1 MKITPPPLASLY
13 VKRMLL
19 EALCLRTC
27 VRASSRAVCRVLK
40 LFSAKGAASSQA
52 WGNVPRFVD
61 RKGPSAEGATHLGVE
76 SRFQRF
82 VSDLIRIP
90 GALPQAYVITAPS
103 ALNRYCVFT
112 ATSLPSVEQNGTTL
126 TNASVFR
133 ASFIRVDSRDSWAL
147 RSFGGAPNASPG
159 QTGRALPILVFLS
172 LFLICAWSFAQTPDS
187 VAEREVQRRQ
197 AGITQGEA
205 ALARGQAAMKA
216 KNYAAAHEE
225 FRTAITYLPDAV
237 VSGKAH
243 DEAVE
248 GFCKSGVVLAEARIA
263 EGRYADAEAILS
275 EVLSDRYDP
284 KCRPAQELY
293 GHLRQPGYFNKTMSP
308 TFIEKV
314 EQVKQ
319 LLTEADGFYNSGRYD
334 LAMKRYDQV
343 LALDPYNTAAR
354 KGQEKINNTKYKYG
368 EEAYNETRSRQL
380 WQVEKGWEQPVRRY
394 GQAGEP
400 VGIGSQKGLGG
411 TAQITNKLNTII
423 IPRIEFRDATIRE
436 AIDFLREQAEENDTS
451 GTGKRGVDIV
461 LRMVPLGQ
469 VAPPLP
475 PVAPA
480 GSPVPA
486 TTTAPGAPAAAG
498 APAGGTAPGTG
509 PAAAARPV
517 APISN
522 EPRITITLNQIPL
535 GEALRY
541 IANQAGLKVK
551 VEPYA
556 VSIVPMSEQ
565 SHDLI
570 TKRYHVPPEFFGGP
584 LDVGY
589 YLQAGGAGGQ
599 TGAGGSAQPAP
610 VAENIIQKE
619 AVSYQTSSGVGT
631 GAGASSQ
638 SNLLQ
643 GTSTT
648 RKHLENDRQLVG
660 RADARTMLLSM
671 GVDFPPEASA
681 TFWPHTGVL
690 IVRNTQDNLDM
701 VDALVDQANASQ
713 PKQVEIES
721 KFIEITQNNL
731 KELGFDWLLGPF
743 NIGNHKVF
751 GSGGT
756 GTVNQANFPFNNNG
770 IPVGGSG
777 TTIPNDGT
785 AGGPITAGNRSGS
798 LAISANALDALLF
811 PGASGVAPGIFG
823 LAGVFTDPQF
833 QVVIRALNQKKGV
846 DLLSAP
852 KVTTKS
858 GQRAIIEVVR
868 EFRYPKT
875 YTQPQVPQI
884 GSSTAVVGGVVPVVV
899 TPTTPQDWETRN
911 TGVTLEVEPVV
922 GENATTIDLNLVP
935 QVGEFEGFINY
946 GSPINAVGVNTIGN
960 VISTSVPVLLTENVI
975 NQPVF
980 STRKVTTSVSVY
992 DGQTVVLGG
1001 LMREDVQKTEDKV
1014 PILGDIPL
1022 IGRAFRSNVEQHT
1035 KKNLVIFVT
1044 AKQVTAYGAPVEEQE
1059 EEGLLPPELPE
1070 VPAYKK

>member
-1 MKITPPPLASLY
+1 MKTTPQSVRSRGSRSGCNPLCIQQKETKLTKALIFGTSLIR
-13 VKRMLL
+13 VNS
-19 EALCLRTC
+19 CD
-27 VRASSRAVCRVLK
+27 SRAL
-40 LFSAKGAASSQA
+40 S
-52 WGNVPRFVD
+52 
-61 RKGPSAEGATHLGVE
+61 
-76 SRFQRF
+76 
-82 VSDLIRIP
+82 
-90 GALPQAYVITAPS
+90 
-103 ALNRYCVFT
+103 
-112 ATSLPSVEQNGTTL
+112 
-126 TNASVFR
+126 
-133 ASFIRVDSRDSWAL
+133 
-147 RSFGGAPNASPG
+147 SFGGAPNASPAR
-159 QTGRALPILVFLS
+159 TGRALPRLVCLW
-172 LFLICAWSFAQTPDS
+172 LFLICASSFAQTPDN

-197 AGITQGEA
+197 AGISQGEA
-205 ALARGQAAMKA
+205 ALARGKAAMKA
-216 KNYAAAHEE
+216 KDYGAAHEE
-225 FRTAITYLPDAV
+225 FRMAVTYLPDAV

-293 GHLRQPGYFNKTMSP
+293 AHLRQPGYFNKTMSP

-354 KGQEKINNTKYKYG
+354 HGQEKVNNTKYKYG
-368 EEAYNETRSRQL
+368 VEAYDETRSRQL
-380 WQVEKGWEQPVRRY
+380 WQVEKAWEQPVRRY
-394 GQAGEP
+394 GQTGEP
-400 VGIGSQKGLGG
+400 TTIGSQRGLGG
-411 TAQITNKLNTII
+411 TAQITNKLNSII

-436 AIDFLREQAEENDTS
+436 AIDFLREQAAESDTS

-469 VAPPLP
+469 VAAPPP

-480 GSPVPA
+480 GSPVPP
-486 TTTAPGAPAAAG
+486 TTTAPGAPGAAG
-498 APAGGTAPGTG
+498 APAGGTTPGTG
-509 PAAAARPV
+509 PAAATRPV
-517 APISN
+517 APVSN

-556 VSIVPMSEQ
+556 ASIIPMSEQ
-565 SHDLI
+565 SNDLV

-589 YLQAGGAGGQ
+589 YLEAGGAGGQ
-599 TGAGGSAQPAP
+599 TGAGGSTQPAP
-610 VAENIIQKE
+610 VAENVIEKE
-619 AVSYQTSSGVGT
+619 AVSYQTASGVGT

-648 RKHLENDRQLVG
+648 RQHLVNDRQLVG
-660 RADARTMLLSM
+660 RADARTMLQSM
-671 GVDFPPEASA
+671 GVVFPPGASA

-756 GTVNQANFPFNNNG
+756 APITDGSSFPFQQAVIDPATG
-770 IPVGGSG
+770 KPAIGPVGGPGAGIHGDGLSG
-777 TTIPNDGT
+777 
-785 AGGPITAGNRSGS
+785 GGVTSGNRSGG
-798 LAISANALDALLF
+798 LAIGANALDALLF
-811 PGASGVAPGIFG
+811 PGVSGVAPGVFG

-852 KVTTKS
+852 KVMTKS
-858 GQRAIIEVVR
+858 GQRAIIEIVR
-868 EFRYPKT
+868 EFRYPT
-875 YTQPQVPQI
+875 TFTPPQVPSI
-884 GSSTAVVGGVVPVVV
+884 NAGSGGNNTVAISVV
-899 TPTTPQDWETRN
+899 TPTTPQSFETRN

-922 GENATTIDLNLVP
+922 GGDGTTIDLNLVP
-935 QVGEFEGFINY
+935 QVVEFDGFINY
-946 GSPINAVGVNTIGN
+946 GSEIFGINPNAVSS
-960 VISTSVPVLLTENVI
+960 ISTPRILLTENVI

-980 STRKVTTSVSVY
+980 STRKVSTSVSVY

-1001 LMREDVQKTEDKV
+1001 LMREDVQKTEDKT
-1014 PILGDIPL
+1014 PIIGDIPL
-1022 IGRAFRSNVEQHT
+1022 VGRLFRTNVDQHI
-1035 KKNLVIFVT
+1035 KRNLVIFVT
-1044 AKQVTAYGAPVEEQE
+1044 ARVITPSGLAFNNEEEE
-1059 EEGLLPPELPE
+1059 EEGLLPPALPE
-1070 VPAYKK
+1070 APAYKK

>member
-1 MKITPPPLASLY
+1 MKTTPQSVRCRVSPIGCNSLSNQQKETKFSCWDDRRSSWFSSLASAWELVQKRRGDVYALRKLATEQVPSTGGLPRNGSGAFGGFLTKCLGVRSVLASLLGS
-13 VKRMLL
+13 V
-19 EALCLRTC
+19 
-27 VRASSRAVCRVLK
+27 AVC
-40 LFSAKGAASSQA
+40 
-52 WGNVPRFVD
+52 
-61 RKGPSAEGATHLGVE
+61 
-76 SRFQRF
+76 
-82 VSDLIRIP
+82 VS
-90 GALPQAYVITAPS
+90 
-103 ALNRYCVFT
+103 
-112 ATSLPSVEQNGTTL
+112 
-126 TNASVFR
+126 
-133 ASFIRVDSRDSWAL
+133 
-147 RSFGGAPNASPG
+147 
-159 QTGRALPILVFLS
+159 
-172 LFLICAWSFAQTPDS
+172 SFAQTPDN

-197 AGITQGEA
+197 AGISQGDA
-205 ALARGQAAMKA
+205 ALARGKAAMKA
-216 KNYAAAHEE
+216 KDYGAAHEE

-237 VSGKAH
+237 VSGKGH

-275 EVLSDRYDP
+275 EVLSDRYEP

-293 GHLRQPGYFNKTMSP
+293 AHLRQPGYFNKTMSP

-319 LLTEADGFYNSGRYD
+319 LLTEADGFYQSGRYD

-343 LALDPYNTAAR
+343 LVLDPYNTAAR

-394 GQAGEP
+394 GQTGEP
-400 VGIGSQKGLGG
+400 VAIGAQRNLGG
-411 TAQITNKLNTII
+411 TAQVSNKLTTII
-423 IPRIEFRDATIRE
+423 IPRLEFRDASLRE
-436 AIDFLREQAEENDTS
+436 AVDFLREQAIENDPATE
-451 GTGKRGVDIV
+451 GKRGVNIV
-461 LRMVPLGQ
+461 I
-469 VAPPLP
+469 PPSLAVQRFVTP
-475 PVAPA
+475 PGAVSPAPA
-480 GSPVPA
+480 G
-486 TTTAPGAPAAAG
+486 AG
-498 APAGGTAPGTG
+498 APATAPAGTPLAG
-509 PAAAARPV
+509 APPAAANRAGNLPS
-517 APISN
+517 APPPERGN
-522 EPRITITLNQIPL
+522 ITIELNQIPL

-556 VSIVPMSEQ
+556 VSLVPKTEQ
-565 SHDLI
+565 SNDLLV
-570 TKRYHVPPEFFGGP
+570 KRYHVPPEFFGGP

-589 YLQAGGAGGQ
+589 YIEAGGAGAKS
-599 TGAGGSAQPAP
+599 AGGGSVQPAP
-610 VAENIIQKE
+610 VAENVIDKE
-619 AVSYQTSSGVGT
+619 AVSYQSASGVGT

-638 SNLLQ
+638 SNLVQ

-648 RKHLENDRQLVG
+648 RQHLLNDRQLVG
-660 RADARTMLLSM
+660 RADARTMLQSM
-671 GVDFPPEASA
+671 GVQFPTVTLPDGHADAASA

-751 GSGGT
+751 GAGGT
-756 GTVNQANFPFNNNG
+756 SVNSPAANPGNFPFVNTTG
-770 IPVGGSG
+770 QPIGDTQPGQPIGQFPVTG
-777 TTIPNDGT
+777 
-785 AGGPITAGNRSGS
+785 GNRSGS

-833 QVVIRALNQKKGV
+833 QVVIRALNQKKGI

-868 EFRYPKT
+868 EFRYPST
-875 YTQPQVPQI
+875 FTPPQVPSI
-884 GSSTAVVGGVVPVVV
+884 SSSTGNTVVGGATTVPVVV

-922 GENATTIDLNLVP
+922 GGDATTIDLNLVP
-935 QVGEFEGFINY
+935 QVVEFEGFINY
-946 GSPINAVGVNTIGN
+946 GSPINAVGVNTVGG
-960 VISTSVPVLLTENVI
+960 VISTSVPVLLTQNVI

-1001 LMREDVQKTEDKV
+1001 LMREDVQKTEDKT
-1014 PILGDIPL
+1014 PIIGDIPL
-1022 IGRAFRSNVEQHT
+1022 VGRLFRTNVDQHI
-1035 KKNLVIFVT
+1035 KRNLVIFVT
-1044 AKQVTAYGAPVEEQE
+1044 ARVITPSGLAFNNEEEE
-1059 EEGLLPPELPE
+1059 EEGLLPPALPE
-1070 VPAYKK
+1070 APAYKK